1 MKKLCV
7 ISMLILGI
15 VGNALCQKTK
25 SKHDTMTVLEGVR
38 PPIMVNNFARK
49 SDIYFN
55 EDVKKN
61 LNNLIIDFGNKN
73 RLLIDYQ
80 GVKDFE
86 LKHNVDSLLRNF
98 WQDYSLIRDTLK
110 QNTVKKITYY
120 GKNKNVNRK
129 AMIDI
134 QYFPQKEVFQFGK
147 EVELVRLQQDT
158 LVLINFD
165 DKPTAELAK
174 TANRVFKTYQN
185 QSFLF
190 NLNTIDDVEDM
201 LENNINQAIIEAS
214 ERVENERKT
223 VKPWKI
229 LGVVNDLASQRIKS
243 KVKGN
248 SLFDFINLHGDVGVG
263 LINLKPSVSFTYSIE
278 FKTNYLKKGL
288 LLGVQN
294 VRVIENQGSLEKIK
308 SNGIFFMGITF
319 YSKKNPQNNI
329 MKNGLFFG
337 YTSTA
342 NIDYTNSNLLQNPP
356 IFPRV
361 IESNQYFKIFSWHQ
375 ITPLIRLQI
384 EFFNFIVTK
393 KYPDNLLSSPI
404 QKSFKLDMNPNLRLA
419 IGF

>member
-15 VGNALCQKTK
+15 VGNAFCQKVR
-25 SKHDTMTVLEGVR
+25 SKYDTMTVLEGIR
-38 PPIMVNNFARK
+38 PPIMVNDFARK

-55 EDVKKN
+55 EEVKKN
-61 LNNLIIDFGNKN
+61 LNNLVIDFGDKN

-80 GVKDFE
+80 GINKFE

-120 GKNKNVNRK
+120 AKNKNVNRK
-129 AMIDI
+129 AVIDI

-158 LVLINFD
+158 LVLVNFD
-165 DKPTAELAK
+165 DNATAKLVK
-174 TANRVFKTYQN
+174 TANRVFKTYEN

-190 NLNTIDDVEDM
+190 NLNTIDDVEDI

-229 LGVVNDLASQRIKS
+229 LGVVNDLASQRIRS

-248 SLFDFINLHGDVGVG
+248 ALFDFINFHADLGIG
-263 LINLKPSVSFTYSIE
+263 LSDGKFQNSLTLALDFVSSKYYKKGIVFGMQRINTLNVEHKKNIELRRENETVFFTGISFYQKKNNKNQFKGSILMGYYRIKQYYPSVI
-278 FKTNYLKKGL
+278 
-288 LLGVQN
+288 
-294 VRVIENQGSLEKIK
+294 NQGFSTLGGLG
-308 SNGIFFMGITF
+308 NGV
-319 YSKKNPQNNI
+319 K
-329 MKNGLFFG
+329 LFG
-337 YTSTA
+337 WY
-342 NIDYTNSNLLQNPP
+342 
-356 IFPRV
+356 
-361 IESNQYFKIFSWHQ
+361 Q
-375 ITPLIRLQI
+375 ITPLLRMQI
-384 EFFNFIVTK
+384 DAFEFYRVKPQITNVTYGGKIFNFA
-393 KYPDNLLSSPI
+393 PG
-404 QKSFKLDMNPNLRLA
+404 LRLSL
-419 IGF
+419 GF

>member
-7 ISMLILGI
+7 ISMLVLGI

-38 PPIMVNNFARK
+38 PPIMVNDFARK

-55 EDVKKN
+55 EEVKKN
-61 LNNLIIDFGNKN
+61 LNNLVIDFGNKN

-80 GVKDFE
+80 GIGKFD
-86 LKHNVDSLLRNF
+86 LKHNIDSLLRNF
-98 WQDYSLIRDTLK
+98 WQDYSLIRDTLR

-165 DKPTAELAK
+165 DKATAELVK
-174 TANRVFKTYQN
+174 TANRVFKTYEK

-190 NLNTIDDVEDM
+190 NLNTIDDVEDI

-229 LGVVNDLASQRIKS
+229 LGVVNDLASQRIRS

-248 SLFDFINLHGDVGVG
+248 ALFDFINMHADVGVG
-263 LINLKPSVSFTYSIE
+263 LIDLKPSASYTLAVELTSS
-278 FKTNYLKKGL
+278 NYMKKGIL
-288 LLGVQN
+288 FGFQQG
-294 VRVIENQGSLEKIK
+294 RKFQNQGIPDKTVSTSL
-308 SNGIFFMGITF
+308 IFTGVTF
-319 YSKKNPQNNI
+319 YSKKENT
-329 MKNGLFFG
+329 KNKLKSGLFIG
-337 YTSTA
+337 YTS
-342 NIDYTNSNLLQNPP
+342 DYKFDYSTTSRPLP
-356 IFPRV
+356 I
-361 IESNQYFKIFSWHQ
+361 IEKSHYLKFFAWYQ
-375 ITPLIRLQI
+375 ITPLFRLQI
-384 EFFNFIVTK
+384 DIADFEFKRVNSNFVTPTYRAKQTSFNMSPSFR
-393 KYPDNLLSSPI
+393 LS
-404 QKSFKLDMNPNLRLA
+404 L
-419 IGF
+419 GF